1 MYLRDRLKTAL
12 LAVAFVVL
20 ALVVGLGVGLGMWE
34 IGLRSFLTAF
44 AWLLVI
50 LLLVGISSTLG
61 DILRELREQRKD
73 DPT

>member
-34 IGLRSFLTAF
+34 IGLRGFLTAL

>member
-34 IGLRSFLTAF
+34 VGLRGFLTAL